1 MTDIDVELIN
11 QATYRVTV
19 RAATTTTHDVTVQ
32 PAYVTRLTEDRW
44 SAEQLITQSFE
55 FLLQREPNTAILR
68 RFELP
73 VIGQY
78 FPEYEREMK
87 KAVRSEE

>member
-1 MTDIDVELIN
+1 MTYIDVELVK

-19 RAATTTTHDVTVQ
+19 RAATTTTHEVTAE
-32 PAYVTRLTEDRW
+32 PGYVTRLTENRW
-44 SAEQLITQSFE
+44 SAEELIARSFE

-73 VIGQY
+73 IIGQY
-78 FPEYEREMK
+78 FPEYEREME
-87 KAVRSEE
+87 KAVSSEQ